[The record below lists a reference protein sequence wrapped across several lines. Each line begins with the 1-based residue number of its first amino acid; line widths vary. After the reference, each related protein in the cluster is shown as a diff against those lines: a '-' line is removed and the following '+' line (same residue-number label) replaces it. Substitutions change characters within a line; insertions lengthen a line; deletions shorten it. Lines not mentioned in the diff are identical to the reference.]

1 MESRTFGDVRVEW
14 RHRDNNDGYIAEI
27 WCVEQNRCLG
37 ENLVNN
43 QILTT
48 YFSYIA
54 VPGRSRAITG
64 HYHYLPETDALSLT
78 LQCAPNIDV
87 KNEILDSS
95 IMPGPEPCPDP
106 GPGPRPDPGP
116 GPFPMPLDPMNG
128 FDDTVDSKIYPMAV
142 GCNEGKILFPYVYM
156 QYMQPWPN
164 VTYEQKTLRFIQ
176 YDEQQADALIPNNL
190 YQSLCD
196 IKAAS
201 DSRCE
206 ILSACVS
213 YIESDSYQDSTGN
226 LETVFA
232 KFPSLYNKL
241 TGLSELDELTLTS
254 FYATVEST
262 LGLTP
267 KQFEKFFNSE
277 KYLTFVCQTWQN
289 YFALVITSG
298 YDIEQLTQSSKTLI
312 VGQLCTRVCATE
324 ELCSDDLQQ
333 GLNASILLPSKLYP
347 LPSNSEQYLS
357 PAESE
362 AATVVPYALGDLQMV
377 RHTLK
382 GYQLGEVAHIENV
395 MAGENKQ
402 TTYRKFDLTQEQQND
417 TLTEDDHQETVNN
430 AVNTD
435 FLTEINNTIVT
446 ESVTTSVNNLATTY
460 GVSSPPESKVTGG
473 WNVAGDSSKPGSN
486 NENAAK
492 LAKEITTKA
501 ASNITHAVSK
511 MRQQMQLSSTEH
523 IEVHNIDNSQSS
535 IAKNGIY
542 RWVNKEYEAYTTR
555 YGKRLMINFSVTHP
569 AKSYLYDVLRLD
581 KTGLIKP
588 PTLENLGVFGYKNIS
603 RENYGKLLTQYR
615 VNDANEYTPPER
627 QQIVTTSFQAG
638 EGPSSKQLNIAPGY
652 YASAATITAVSSTN
666 IEQIFGLVGE
676 NSFIISP
683 MVNSPD
689 DNDSATFGP
698 LVYSLSDETNSV
710 CASVSA
716 LTENTSSTTPLQ
728 EEARHY
734 SVNILIQTE
743 LSDSRFEAWQ
753 IKVYEAVALAAEQ
766 CRKQYRQTLNDL
778 VNNLLA
784 IDPLEKRNIER
795 DALKNSAVEQLNIIR
810 NQRIGMSCTTDESSP
825 PNIVE
830 SHLVDGVIASRYDQF
845 YDQMFEWAEMTYSF
859 HSTPHDSDNDQA
871 FDALIGPQEN
881 SLFTRFLQAGSGQ
894 ISIPVKA
901 EYAYPVLYFIAT
913 GEIWPTDARFAP
925 CLQNDLRIYNNL
937 ITASGVDE
945 GCATTSKP
953 WNILVPT
960 SMLMVQS
967 DNELPLIDTP
977 RQPLTI
983 TANYNGEVWD
993 E

>member
-27 WCVEQNRCLG
+27 WCVAQNRCLG

-54 VPGRSRAITG
+54 VPGHSRAITG
-64 HYHYLPETDALSLT
+64 NYQYLPETDALSLT

-95 IMPGPEPCPDP
+95 IMPGPGP
-106 GPGPRPDPGP
+106 GPGPGPCPYPDPRPDPD
-116 GPFPMPLDPMNG
+116 PFPTPLDPMNG
-128 FDDTVDSKIYPMAV
+128 FDNTVDSKIYPMAV
-142 GCNEGKILFPYVYM
+142 GRNEGKALFPYV
-156 QYMQPWPN
+156 YMQPWPN
-164 VTYEQKTLRFIQ
+164 VTDDQKALRFIQ
-176 YDEQQADALIPNNL
+176 YDEQQANTLIPDNL
-190 YQSLCD
+190 YQNLCD

-201 DSRCE
+201 GSRCA
-206 ILSACVS
+206 ILSACVN
-213 YIESDSYQDSTGN
+213 YIESDSYQASTGN
-226 LETVFA
+226 LITVLA
-232 KFPSLYNKL
+232 KFPTLYNKL
-241 TGLSELDELTLTS
+241 AELGELTLTS

-267 KQFEKFFNSE
+267 KQLDQLVSSE
-277 KYLTFVCQTWQN
+277 KYLTFVSQTWQN

-312 VGQLCTRVCATE
+312 VGQLCTRFCAWE

-347 LPSNSEQYLS
+347 LPSNTEQYLS
-357 PAESE
+357 PAEIE

-377 RHTLK
+377 RHTLR

-402 TTYRKFDLTQEQQND
+402 TTYRKFDLTQEQKID
-417 TLTEDDHQETVNN
+417 TLTEDDHQEAVNN
-430 AVNTD
+430 SVNTD
-435 FLTEINNTIVT
+435 FLTEINNTIVK
-446 ESVTTSVNNLATTY
+446 ESVTTNFNNLSTTY

-473 WNVAGDSSKPGSN
+473 WNVAGDSNKPGIN

-511 MRQQMQLSSTEH
+511 VRQQMQLSSTEH

-555 YGKRLMINFSVTHP
+555 YGKRLMINISVTHP
-569 AKSYLYDVLRLD
+569 AKSYLCDVLRLD

-615 VNDANEYTPPER
+615 VNDASEYTPPEH
-627 QQIVTTSFQAG
+627 QQLVTTSFQAG
-638 EGPSSKQLNIAPGY
+638 EGRSSKQLNIAPGY
-652 YASAATITAVSSTN
+652 YASTATITAVFSTN

-676 NSFIISP
+676 NSFIISA
-683 MVNSPD
+683 MANSPA

-698 LVYSLSDETNSV
+698 QVYPLSDETNTV
-710 CASVSA
+710 CVSVSA
-716 LTENTSSTTPLQ
+716 LAENTSSATPLQ
-728 EEARHY
+728 EETGHY
-734 SVNILIQTE
+734 SVNILIHTE

-766 CRKQYRQTLNDL
+766 CRSQYSQTLNDL

-784 IDPLEKRNIER
+784 IDPLEKRNVER

-810 NQRIGMSCTTDESSP
+810 NQRIGMPCTTDESSP
-825 PNIVE
+825 PNTVE

-845 YDQMFEWAEMTYSF
+845 YDQMFEWTEMTYSF
-859 HSTPHDSDNDQA
+859 HSTSHDCDNDQA

-913 GEIWPTDARFAP
+913 GEIWPADARFAP

-937 ITASGVDE
+937 ITAAGVDE

-953 WNILVPT
+953 WKIVVPT

-967 DNELPLIDTP
+967 NNELPLIDGQ

-983 TANYNGEVWD
+983 TANYDGEVWN